1 MTHYKKTQDFPKL
14 IINKKKIK
22 KLKKKKVGP
31 LQLEEGSLLNIT
43 RSHLSILTALIV
55 TRSRSTE
62 LYLNWFE
69 IYLQIVRQQLSHWS
83 SLYSFCLNT

>member
-1 MTHYKKTQDFPKL
+1 MKKSE
-14 IINKKKIK
+14 
-22 KLKKKKVGP
+22 VGP
-31 LQLEEGSLLNIT
+31 LPLEVGSLLYIT
-43 RSHLSILTALIV
+43 HSHLSILTALIV

-69 IYLQIVRQQLSHWS
+69 IYLQTVRQQLSHWS